1 MHGVT
6 TDSKPAWDVLG
17 AAATE
22 AGIESEG
29 AQLMRDGSNVMYRL
43 PGGIVARI
51 GRRGTADTARRE
63 VETATWLADQGIP
76 TVKVVEGVRQLVV
89 VAERP
94 VTWWHLLPPHRP
106 ATPAELATVLKA
118 VHSLDIPAHPQLPL
132 HNPFADIAPRI
143 HTATSINADDREWL
157 LQRLDQLRADY
168 HQLEV
173 DQRRF
178 VLHGDAWQGNV
189 AVPENGQPILLDLEA
204 FSIGPKQW
212 DLVQIAVDYTDFA
225 RLTDADY
232 KSFLTAYGDDD
243 ITETPEFRTFAD
255 IQELRWVAFAVSKA
269 SSNPNAA
276 HEARHR
282 IACLQGEESQPWTW
296 SAL

>member
-1 MHGVT
+1 MT
-6 TDSKPAWDVLG
+6 TDSKPAWDVL
-17 AAATE
+17 AAAAAE
-22 AGIESEG
+22 AGVETEG
-29 AQLMRDGSNVMYRL
+29 ATLIRDGSNVMYRL
-43 PGGIVARI
+43 ARNIVARI
-51 GRRGTADTARRE
+51 GRPGTADTARRE
-63 VETATWLADQGIP
+63 VETAEWLDTQGIRA
-76 TVKVVEGVRQLVV
+76 VEVVQDLPQLVL

-118 VHSLDIPAHPQLPL
+118 VHSLDVPTRPQLPP

-143 HTATSINADDREWL
+143 REATPINADDREWL
-157 LQRLDQLRADY
+157 LQRLDQLQADY
-168 HQLEV
+168 RQLEPN
-173 DQRRF
+173 QGRF

-189 AVPENGQPILLDLEA
+189 AVPDDGRPILLDLEA

-212 DLVQIAVDYTDFA
+212 DLVQIAVDHTDFA

-232 KSFLTAYGDDD
+232 KAFLTAYGDDD

-255 IQELRWVAFAVSKA
+255 IQELRWVAFAASKA
-269 SSNPNAA
+269 ASNPAA
-276 HEARHR
+276 ADEARLR
-282 IACLQGEESQPWTW
+282 IACLQGEESRPWTW

>member
-1 MHGVT
+1 MT

-17 AAATE
+17 AAAAQ
-22 AGIESEG
+22 AGVETEG
-29 AQLMRDGSNVMYRL
+29 AQLIRDGSNVMYRL
-43 PGGIVARI
+43 PGGVVARI
-51 GRRGTADTARRE
+51 GRPGTADTARRE
-63 VETATWLADQGIP
+63 VETATWLASQGIP
-76 TVKVVEGVRQLVV
+76 AVKVVAELAQLVV

-94 VTWWHLLPPHRP
+94 VTWWRLLPPHRP
-106 ATPAELATVLKA
+106 AIPAELATVLKA
-118 VHSLDIPAHPQLPL
+118 VHSLDVPIRPELPL
-132 HNPFADIAPRI
+132 HNPFVDIAARI
-143 HTATSINADDREWL
+143 RAATSISVDDREWL
-157 LQRLDQLRADY
+157 LQRLDQLQADY
-168 HQLEV
+168 HQLKTTEG
-173 DQRRF
+173 RF

-232 KSFLTAYGDDD
+232 KSFVTTYGDDD

-255 IQELRWVAFAVSKA
+255 IQELRWVAFAASKA
-269 SSNPNAA
+269 ADSPNAA
-276 HEARHR
+276 REARHR
-282 IACLQGEESQPWTW
+282 IACLQGEESRPWTW

>member
-1 MHGVT
+1 MT
-6 TDSKPAWDVLG
+6 TDPKPAWDVLG
-17 AAATE
+17 AAAAE
-22 AGIESEG
+22 AGVDTEG
-29 AQLMRDGSNVMYRL
+29 AQLIRDGSNVMYRL

-51 GRRGTADTARRE
+51 GRPGTADTARRE
-63 VETATWLADQGIP
+63 AETAIWLASQGIP
-76 TVKVVEGVRQLVV
+76 AVQVIESLPQLVV

-118 VHSLDIPAHPQLPL
+118 VHSLDVPTRPQLPL
-132 HNPFADIAPRI
+132 HNPFAGIAPRI
-143 HTATSINADDREWL
+143 RDATPINADDRDWL
-157 LQRLDQLRADY
+157 LQRLEQLEADY
-168 HQLEV
+168 HQLEMN
-173 DQRRF
+173 QGRF

-204 FSIGPKQW
+204 FSIGPRQW

-243 ITETPEFRTFAD
+243 ITETPEFRTLAD
-255 IQELRWVAFAVSKA
+255 IQELRWVAFAASKA
-269 SSNPNAA
+269 ASNPNAA

-282 IACLQGEESQPWTW
+282 IACLRGKKPRPWIW